1 MALTRKFLSAM
12 GIESDKVDEII
23 NAHADTVDALKEER
37 DAARKDAEKFKAD
50 AEKLPAVAKEL
61 AELKDAKDNNLFET
75 KYNEIKDEYD
85 KLKKE
90 YDDYK
95 ADVDSK
101 ATKQAK
107 LDAYKN
113 LLKEAGVSEKRID
126 TVLKVSN
133 ETVDGIELDKDGKIK
148 DASKLTENIK
158 SEWADFIVTDSKQGA
173 DTPKP
178 QENVGTDHARG
189 ESRAAKIAAQYHS
202 NLYGESEKKEV

>member
-37 DAARKDAEKFKAD
+37 DTARKDAEKFKAD
-50 AEKLPAVAKEL
+50 AEKLPAVEKEL
-61 AELKDAKDNNLFET
+61 AELKDAKDNNLFES
-75 KYNEIKDEYD
+75 KYNSMKEEYD

-95 ADVDSK
+95 ADVDAK

-107 LDAYKN
+107 EEAYKN
-113 LLKEAGVSEKRID
+113 LLKDAGISEKRID
-126 TVLKVSN
+126 SVLKVSDV
-133 ETVDGIELDKDGKIK
+133 ESIELDKDGKVK
-148 DASKLTENIK
+148 DADTLTKSIK
-158 SEWADFIVTDSKQGA
+158 EEWADFIVTDNKQGA
-173 DTPKP
+173 TTPNP

-189 ESRAAKIAAQYHS
+189 ESRVAKIAAQYHS
-202 NLYGESEKKEV
+202 NLYGEEKKD